1 MNTCVNL
8 VSASIPHQTKTVTT
22 NNINITKTGSHYIM
36 LPVWMVNIKYKDKMY
51 TFAMNGQTGKIIGN
65 LPIGVLETLMWSV
78 IVFIGLFLLAVIVM
92 YFVA

>member
-1 MNTCVNL
+1 
-8 VSASIPHQTKTVTT
+8 
-22 NNINITKTGSHYIM
+22 M
-36 LPVWMVNIKYKDKMY
+36 LPVWMVNLKYKDKMY

>member
-1 MNTCVNL
+1 
-8 VSASIPHQTKTVTT
+8 
-22 NNINITKTGSHYIM
+22 M